1 MIQSILLLLFAAGH
15 STPLAE
21 PAANS
26 ACALITTAELET
38 IVGVKLTE
46 EPYLYNFPG
55 GGSSCTYQRGQV
67 QLVVFSGAGHEKKYE
82 EYVKSNFAKL
92 VKSGAPDMTK
102 HPVSG
107 VGSAAYFMSPRMPS
121 AILVVNK
128 GIHTLAIAMVAHNG
142 KPESLQP
149 VLISIAKK
157 ASSRLGLL

>member
-1 MIQSILLLLFAAGH
+1 MTRVITAFLFAFVAIARGANAAG
-15 STPLAE
+15 S
-21 PAANS
+21 S
-26 ACALITTAELET
+26 ACTLISNAEIEKIT
-38 IVGVKLTE
+38 GEKLTE
-46 EPYLYNFPG
+46 QPYLYNFPG

-67 QLVVFSGAGHEKKYE
+67 QLVVFSGVGHEKRYD

-92 VKSGAPDMTK
+92 VKNGAPDMKK

-107 VGSAAYFMSPRMPS
+107 VGGSAYFMSPWMPS

-149 VLISIAKK
+149 TLIAIAKT
-157 ASSRLGLL
+157 ASSRLGIL